1 MAYLQSF
8 AFCAGLLALLTTGC
22 SPHAAAPTRWP
33 SLASS
38 EKSFRTTP
46 SNDSALVISV
56 EDYAFVSDVV
66 GATSNARDWYRYF
79 VENGGMSASHVFQIR
94 DSNATR
100 EQILQALEK
109 AARSVREGGKLW
121 VVFIGHGAPVKVGDS
136 DPEGAIVA
144 VDAQQS
150 LASISTRSVRQSE
163 IVSTIEHAGGPRA
176 VVVLDACFSGHDRTN
191 KSLSASG
198 EQPLIGTTNVKA
210 SSTISWALAAKSDE
224 FAGELPGEGRPA
236 FSYLILGALRGW
248 GDANRDGKVTLAEAV
263 DYSAETLAVLPQSHA
278 QTPSY
283 FSSDKDVEL
292 SEHATEPKPDLAA
305 LFLGGGA
312 RTSGQKTTGIAVAGV
327 GLAGLLT
334 AGGFAAVAKSRYDEA
349 ARQCSSLGCPEDAR
363 AQASAS
369 RALGN
374 VATGFAIGGGVVMG
388 IGGALWFTSPSSQ
401 ERVGVLAGPGGVQV
415 TGVFR

>member
-1 MAYLQSF
+1 MTCLQSLGF
-8 AFCAGLLALLTTGC
+8 SAAVLGLLATGC
-22 SPHAAAPTRWP
+22 STQASAPTRWP
-33 SLASS
+33 SLNEHQKSS
-38 EKSFRTTP
+38 QGAP
-46 SNDSALVISV
+46 SNDAALVISV
-56 EDYAFVSDVV
+56 EDYAFVSDVA

-79 VENGGMSASHVFQIR
+79 VENRGISASHVFQVR
-94 DSNATR
+94 DSSATR

-109 AARSVREGGKLW
+109 AAHSVKEGGKLW
-121 VVFIGHGAPVKVGDS
+121 VIFIGHGAPVKVGDS

-163 IVSTIEHAGGPRA
+163 IVSTIEHAGCAHA
-176 VVVLDACFSGHDRTN
+176 VVVLDACFSGHDRVN

-198 EQPLIGTTNVKA
+198 EQPLIGTANVKA
-210 SSTISWALAAKSDE
+210 TLAISWALAAKSDE

-236 FSYLILGALRGW
+236 FSYLMLGALRGW

-283 FSSDKDVEL
+283 FSSDKDLEL

-312 RTSGQKTTGIAVAGV
+312 RTSAQKTAGV
-327 GLAGLLT
+327 AAASVGLVGLVA
-334 AGGFAAVAKSRYDEA
+334 AGGFAAVAKSRYDDA
-349 ARQCSSLGCPEDAR
+349 AGRCSSLGCPEDAR
-363 AQASAS
+363 SQASAS
-369 RALGN
+369 RSLGS
-374 VATGFAIGGGVVMG
+374 VATGLVIGGGALLG
-388 IGGALWFTSPSSQ
+388 IGGVLWFTSPSSQ
-401 ERVGVLAGPGGVQV
+401 ERVGVLADPGGIHV